1 MLKECLEVF
10 EKILRESGGKKV
22 VDTYIPADGTYLIVD
37 KDGNIKANVEIVKDK
52 KTKEINRNQSGF
64 EKVCFYDYQSQLISM
79 NKPIDPKK
87 VIHSNSYLSFF
98 VKKDSI
104 VSGKLTEAVIDGY
117 YGILENPG
125 EKKYKKSREAAKIYE
140 RFEEAEG
147 KVNIEA
153 VRKNASW
160 IKTHIFQLEDVDL
173 KRKDYLKIFFE
184 AEDTE
189 YEREGRRY
197 FLPNIYNNNEY
208 NAEINGV
215 VYGMPDNNLGMNAKK
230 PFLSIKSRK
239 YPAPYLLDGDDV
251 ILQKQFFDYLMN
263 LVSSGKYQVYVDTER
278 KKISGYANGDA
289 PDHVE
294 SGYYFRI
301 RKGKTEAE
309 IYDQDIIPGYQR
321 KLAVPFC
328 FQNYLGCEHEHKP
341 EYKERYQIYDDRLAV
356 GKVID
361 EVFFSKFLGNNY
373 TVDAGDISIKDEVL
387 KQNILFSRDA
397 ISDWVFK
404 GTDNGIEK
412 ILDQVGL
419 KMIKSSA
426 LQDYREKVFWQ
437 FNLRW
442 SLRDYFSKEKGE
454 NMGEII
460 TEIRNKVEMKVLSA
474 ETVPVEN
481 DREYYYCVGQ
491 LAGYLIS
498 LSKAKDKK
506 QSLISPL
513 LNAKMDEEIKR
524 RLLQLYKKYNYSIP
538 EGYKRV
544 KNLLAMVEGYVP
556 DGMVDQE
563 MVILG
568 YTCDNVI
575 YKKEEK

>member
-1 MLKECLEVF
+1 M
-10 EKILRESGGKKV
+10 
-22 VDTYIPADGTYLIVD
+22 VDTYIPADGTYLIVG
-37 KDGNIKANVEIVKDK
+37 KDGNIKENVEIVKDK
-52 KTKEINRNQSGF
+52 KTKEIDRNQSGF
-64 EKVCFYDYQSQLISM
+64 KEVCFYDYQSQLISM

-125 EKKYKKSREAAKIYE
+125 EKKYKKSREAFKIYE
-140 RFEEAEG
+140 RFEEEEG

-160 IKTHIFQLEDVDL
+160 IKTHIFRLEDVDL

-239 YPAPYLLDGDDV
+239 YPAPYLLDGDGV

-263 LVSSGKYQVYVDTER
+263 LVSSGKHQVYVDTER

-321 KLAVPFC
+321 KLSVPLC
-328 FQNYLGCEHEHKP
+328 FKNYLGCEHEHKP

-373 TVDAGDISIKDEVL
+373 TVDAGEISIKDEIL

-397 ISDWVFK
+397 LSAWVFK

-412 ILDQVGL
+412 ILDKAGM

-460 TEIRNKVEMKVLSA
+460 TEIRNTVEMKVLSA

-513 LNAKMDEEIKR
+513 LNAKTDEEIKR

>member
-10 EKILRESGGKKV
+10 EDMSKESGGRIIL
-22 VDTYIPADGTYLIVD
+22 DTYVPADGTYLIVD
-37 KDGNIKANVEIVKDK
+37 KEGNVKSNVEIVKDK
-52 KTKEINRNQSGF
+52 KTKEINRNHPDF
-64 EKVCFYDYQSQLISM
+64 MKICFYDYQSQLISM
-79 NKPIDPKK
+79 NKPVDPKK

-125 EKKYKKSREAAKIYE
+125 EKKYKKSKEAVKIYE

-147 KVNIEA
+147 KVDIEA

-160 IKTHIFQLEDVDL
+160 IKTHIFRLENVDL

-184 AEDTE
+184 ADDSE

-208 NAEINGV
+208 NIEINSI

-263 LVSSGKYQVYVDTER
+263 LVSAGKYQVYVDTER

-321 KLAVPFC
+321 KLSVPFC
-328 FQNYLGCEHEHKP
+328 FKNYLGCEHEHKQ
-341 EYKERYQIYDDRLAV
+341 EYKDRYQIYDDRIAV

-373 TVDAGDISIKDEVL
+373 TVEAGEISVKDEVL

-404 GTDNGIEK
+404 GTGQWNRK
-412 ILDQVGL
+412 
-419 KMIKSSA
+419 
-426 LQDYREKVFWQ
+426 
-437 FNLRW
+437 
-442 SLRDYFSKEKGE
+442 YF
-454 NMGEII
+454 
-460 TEIRNKVEMKVLSA
+460 
-474 ETVPVEN
+474 
-481 DREYYYCVGQ
+481 GQ
-491 LAGYLIS
+491 SGNE
-498 LSKAKDKK
+498 D
-506 QSLISPL
+506 
-513 LNAKMDEEIKR
+513 
-524 RLLQLYKKYNYSIP
+524 
-538 EGYKRV
+538 
-544 KNLLAMVEGYVP
+544 
-556 DGMVDQE
+556 DQE
-563 MVILG
+563 QCAAGL
-568 YTCDNVI
+568 
-575 YKKEEK
+575 

>member
-10 EKILRESGGKKV
+10 EEILRESEGKKV
-22 VDTYIPADGTYLIVD
+22 VDTYIPADGTYLIVG
-37 KDGNIKANVEIVKDK
+37 KDGNIKENVEIVKDK
-52 KTKEINRNQSGF
+52 KTKEIDRNQSGF
-64 EKVCFYDYQSQLISM
+64 KEVCFYDYQSQLISM

-125 EKKYKKSREAAKIYE
+125 EKKYKKSREAFKIYE
-140 RFEEAEG
+140 RFEEEEG

-153 VRKNASW
+153 VRKNAFW
-160 IKTHIFQLEDVDL
+160 IKTHIFRLEDVDL

-239 YPAPYLLDGDDV
+239 YPAPYLLDGDGV

-321 KLAVPFC
+321 KLSVPFC
-328 FQNYLGCEHEHKP
+328 FKNYLGCEHEHKP

-373 TVDAGDISIKDEVL
+373 TVDAGEISIKDEIL

-397 ISDWVFK
+397 ISAWVFK

-412 ILDQVGL
+412 ILDKAGM

-460 TEIRNKVEMKVLSA
+460 TEIRNTVEMKVLSA

-513 LNAKMDEEIKR
+513 LNAKTDEEIKR